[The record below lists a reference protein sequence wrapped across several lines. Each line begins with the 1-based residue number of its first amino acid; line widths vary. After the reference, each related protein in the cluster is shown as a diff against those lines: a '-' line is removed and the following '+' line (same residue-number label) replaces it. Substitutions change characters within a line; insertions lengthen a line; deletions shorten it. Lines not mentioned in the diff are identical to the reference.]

1 MLIKLKNIPDI
12 NQFDPLQKHLE
23 NILSPSKQNMGYA
36 KKRLEAAC
44 MASDLIKKNID
55 IPEKISK
62 ESDPLKTAEAKANLT
77 VLSTV
82 IDNIGQANLETQQKS
97 INEYLSKQAELRN
110 ENQLVYGKSL
120 SNSNLIGLG
129 MGLAETP
136 ENSNGVFYKKKL
148 ISTDTY
154 TYRGDQYAIQGT
166 VEFGITYDNK
176 IFIVPKFDGI
186 TINNL
191 YKMAQGV
198 FLKAVGCIQI
208 GNKETEE
215 SMVGGETYS
224 KILEGHVKYISIC
237 NRFFDAPKDNIG
249 VSLFA
254 LKGMGIDLSD
264 AQVVIPDDKAP
275 LISRDSG
282 CNITIHGNI
291 KNASYYL
298 DEVRFPGA
306 KTLAEKKSNFSDK
319 LVELFCAID
328 DQILLTRNKK
338 LIKDIIQERA
348 PLKLNLIRLF
358 SCTEGLIQSPENNS
372 QRVET
377 PGLPKEISQP
387 STSLQAI
394 AKQISVS
401 VTKAA
406 EDITGNFNDYWQ
418 AIKAS
423 MHFFKEK
430 NIDLSFLASEINM
443 IVAYLL
449 QNGLTSEEADQL
461 NEWRA
466 IPEKIPGRG
475 LEPEAI
481 SDYIRFYE
489 HDPIKT
495 CIALLQDYSK
505 GSGWQG
511 MICRFFSGAWNRNY
525 KDPVNK
531 FLSIYKKN
539 ELPDNI
545 NICSI
550 YDKLK
555 DLGLIFNYDA
565 ESKSSLRKILL
576 FCAKLNNE
584 EESLLYLILNL
595 SYTAFPPL
603 DSDTHIECCC

>member
-1 MLIKLKNIPDI
+1 MSIKLKNIPDI

-62 ESDPLKTAEAKANLT
+62 ESDPLKTAEAKANLI

-82 IDNIGQANLETQQKS
+82 IDNIGQTNLETQQKS

-208 GNKETEE
+208 GNKEIEE
-215 SMVGGETYS
+215 SMVDGKTFS
-224 KILEGHVKYISIC
+224 KILEGHVKYISIY
-237 NRFFDAPKDNIG
+237 NRFFDAPKDNIA
-249 VSLFA
+249 VSLYA

-275 LISRDSG
+275 LISRYSG

-306 KTLAEKKSNFSDK
+306 KALAEKKSNFSDK

-328 DQILLTRNKK
+328 DEILLTRNKK
-338 LIKDIIQERA
+338 LIKDIIEERA
-348 PLKLNLIRLF
+348 LLKLNLIRLF

-372 QRVET
+372 QRVEV
-377 PGLPKEISQP
+377 PGLLKDINQP
-387 STSLQAI
+387 STSKSRVEQV
-394 AKQISVS
+394 SVS
-401 VTKAA
+401 AIKAEETVTG
-406 EDITGNFNDYWQ
+406 TFNDYWQ

-423 MHFFKEK
+423 MQLFKEK

-449 QNGLTSEEADQL
+449 QSSLTSEEKQQL
-461 NEWRA
+461 KEWV
-466 IPEKIPGRG
+466 ISVSVPGRKFE
-475 LEPEAI
+475 LEPL
-481 SDYIRFYE
+481 SDYIKFYE

-539 ELPDNI
+539 ELADNI

-584 EESLLYLILNL
+584 EESLLHLILNL